1 MQVLSPQRESA
12 QVASV
17 TSRTLVRASRA
28 AAVWAFLY
36 AAHRA
41 YYAAGGT
48 FGMFGVPVSEAQ
60 WRFVNAVGAAMLLVV
75 ATAPLAMLDAWRR
88 PALRYLLPTL
98 CWLLTVGFVMHAVID
113 MTQRLLS
120 LTGLMTMDVP
130 FWLSVDRRQ
139 SDLQDLLFNEPW
151 FLIEGLLWGTIAWAG
166 GLSRMRNPR
175 WWLTSALVAILGL
188 TIVGLLA
195 ATGVIGKLI
204 VG

>member
-1 MQVLSPQRESA
+1 
-12 QVASV
+12 
-17 TSRTLVRASRA
+17 
-28 AAVWAFLY
+28 
-36 AAHRA
+36 
-41 YYAAGGT
+41 
-48 FGMFGVPVSEAQ
+48 
-60 WRFVNAVGAAMLLVV
+60 
-75 ATAPLAMLDAWRR
+75 
-88 PALRYLLPTL
+88 
-98 CWLLTVGFVMHAVID
+98 VID

>member
-48 FGMFGVPVSEAQ
+48 FDMFGVPVSEAQ
-60 WRFVNAVGAAMLLVV
+60 WRFVNAVGAAMLLV
-75 ATAPLAMLDAWRR
+75 AAIAPLAMLDAWRR
-88 PALRYLLPTL
+88 PALRYLLLTL